1 MLKKVLVTGSNGQLG
16 STIKELS
23 INHDIN
29 FVFASSSELD
39 ITNKKQLVSLFNE
52 ISFDYCINCA
62 AYTKVDKA
70 EQEIEKAY
78 SINSEAVKNLA
89 LNCSQHNVI
98 LIHIST
104 DFVFDGEKESP
115 YIEADATNPINVYGK
130 SKLQGEKHIQ
140 EILENYFIFRT
151 SWLYSKY
158 GNNFVKTIIR
168 LSKEK
173 EEINI
178 VSDQIGSPTNAEDL
192 AIFILRIIKQESTHY
207 GLYHFSN
214 NDDTSWYGFAQKIL
228 SHYNRDTIL
237 NPIPSHLY
245 PTLAKRPKYSVLN
258 TKKVETTFGINI
270 LNWDDSLNKMLSD
283 YVR

>member
-1 MLKKVLVTGSNGQLG
+1 MLKKVLITGSKGQLG
-16 STIKELS
+16 RTIRELS
-23 INHDIN
+23 VNHEMN

-39 ITNKKQLVSLFNE
+39 ITNKKQLESLFND

-70 EQEIEKAY
+70 EEEIEKAY

-89 LNCSQHNVI
+89 LNCSKHKVI

-104 DFVFDGEKESP
+104 DFVFSGEKESP
-115 YIEADATNPINVYGK
+115 YLEADPTNPINIYGE
-130 SKLQGEKHIQ
+130 SKLQGEKYIQ

-158 GNNFVKTIIR
+158 GNNFVKTVLR

-173 EEINI
+173 DEINI
-178 VSDQIGSPTNAEDL
+178 VNDQIGSPTNALDL
-192 AIFILRIIKQESTHY
+192 ARFILRIIKQESSYY

-214 NDDTSWYGFAQKIL
+214 NDDTSWYGFAREIL
-228 SHYNRDTIL
+228 NFYKTDIIL

-258 TKKVETTFGINI
+258 NKKLETTFGVNI
-270 LNWDDSLNKMLSD
+270 LNWKESLIKSLN
-283 YVR
+283 

>member
-1 MLKKVLVTGSNGQLG
+1 MLKKVLVTGSKGQLG
-16 STIKELS
+16 STIRELS
-23 INHDIN
+23 VNHEMN

-39 ITNKKQLVSLFNE
+39 ITNKKQLESLFND

-70 EQEIEKAY
+70 EEEIEKAY

-89 LNCSQHNVI
+89 LNCSKHKVI

-104 DFVFDGEKESP
+104 DFVFSGEKETP
-115 YIEADATNPINVYGK
+115 YLEADPTNPINIYGE
-130 SKLQGEKHIQ
+130 SKLQGEKYIQ

-158 GNNFVKTIIR
+158 GNNFVKTVLR

-173 EEINI
+173 DEINI
-178 VSDQIGSPTNAEDL
+178 VNDQIGSPTNALDL
-192 AIFILRIIKQESTHY
+192 ARFILRIIKQESSYY

-214 NDDTSWYGFAQKIL
+214 NDDTSWYGFAREIL
-228 SHYNRDTIL
+228 NFYKTDIIL

-258 TKKVETTFGINI
+258 NKKLETTFGVNI
-270 LNWDDSLNKMLSD
+270 LNWKESLIKSLN
-283 YVR
+283 